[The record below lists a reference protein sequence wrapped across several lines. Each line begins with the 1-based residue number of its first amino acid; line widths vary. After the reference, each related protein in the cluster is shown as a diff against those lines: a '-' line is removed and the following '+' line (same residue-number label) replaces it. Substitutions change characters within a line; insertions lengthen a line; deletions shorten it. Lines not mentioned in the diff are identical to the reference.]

1 MSAPS
6 RLRELLKRPPVFA
19 ASCFDP
25 LSARLAELAGFEA
38 LHLTGMG
45 VEATQ
50 LGAPDIGLVTPTEL
64 ASHAARIA
72 EAVDIPILA
81 DIDTGFGGLI
91 NIHRTIRQMERAGIA
106 GVHIED
112 QTLPKRCPA
121 IDGRTVVSRDE
132 AIARIRSACAAR
144 GDSNFVIVARS
155 DADVVSFDELVERC
169 NLYIEAGADMAM
181 PMTNQ
186 LSRKLSPDQNM
197 ELLTRLASQIKG
209 PVMTSGA
216 APPRGYAAAD
226 LGKAGYSFVMFATTA
241 VMAAAN
247 TMYEVFEEMLRTGAN
262 PSSEGKKP
270 VKFQGLPQL
279 FDALRLEKYTQIEQ
293 GKAWRRSPAGA
304 GAERNAEPSYS
315 NGQAPRDR
323 G

>member
-1 MSAPS
+1 MGAPS
-6 RLRELLKRPPVFA
+6 KLRELLKRPPVFA

-25 LSARLAELAGFEA
+25 LSARLAELAGFQA

-50 LGAPDIGLVTPTEL
+50 IGAPDIGLMTSAEL
-64 ASHAARIA
+64 ASHATRIT
-72 EAVDIPILA
+72 EAVDIPVLA

-91 NIHRTIRQMERAGIA
+91 NIHRTIRQMEGAGIA

-121 IDGRTVVSRDE
+121 IDGRTVVGRDE
-132 AIARIRSACAAR
+132 AVARIRSALAAR
-144 GDSNFVIVARS
+144 RDSDFLIVARS

-181 PMTNQ
+181 PMTTQ
-186 LSRKLSPDQNM
+186 LSKGLSPDEYMQ
-197 ELLTRLASQIKG
+197 LLTRLVSQIKG

-216 APPRGYAAAD
+216 APPRGHTVKD
-226 LGKAGYSFVMFATTA
+226 LGQAGYSFVMFATTA

-247 TMYEVFEEMLRTGAN
+247 TMYEAFEETLRTGTDPWAQ
-262 PSSEGKKP
+262 GKKP
-270 VKFQGLPQL
+270 VKFKGLPQL
-279 FDALRLEKYTQIEQ
+279 FEALRLDKYVRIEQ
-293 GKAWRRSPAGA
+293 G
-304 GAERNAEPSYS
+304 EH
-315 NGQAPRDR
+315 
-323 G
+323 

>member
-1 MSAPS
+1 MNAPS
-6 RLRELLKRPPVFA
+6 RLRELLKSPPVFA

-25 LSARLAELAGFEA
+25 LSARLAELAGFKA

-50 LGAPDIGLVTPTEL
+50 LGAPDIGLMTSAEL
-64 ASHAARIA
+64 ASHASRIT
-72 EAVDIPILA
+72 EAVEIPILA

-121 IDGRTVVSRDE
+121 IAGRTVVSREE
-132 AIARIRSACAAR
+132 AVARIRSACAAR
-144 GDSNFVIVARS
+144 GNKDFVIVARS

-169 NLYIEAGADMAM
+169 SLYIEAGADMAM
-181 PMTNQ
+181 PMTTE
-186 LSRKLSPDQNM
+186 LSKKLKPDENM
-197 ELLTRLASQIKG
+197 QLLTRLASQIKG

-216 APPRGYAAAD
+216 APPRGYTADD
-226 LGKAGYSFVMFATTA
+226 LGKAGYSFVMYATTA

-247 TMYEVFEEMLRTGAN
+247 TMYDAFEEMLRTGMN
-262 PSSEGKKP
+262 PAPEGNKP
-270 VKFQGLPQL
+270 LRFAGLPQL
-279 FDALRLEKYTQIEQ
+279 FEALRLEKYTRIEQ
-293 GKAWRRSPAGA
+293 GKG
-304 GAERNAEPSYS
+304 
-315 NGQAPRDR
+315 
-323 G
+323 